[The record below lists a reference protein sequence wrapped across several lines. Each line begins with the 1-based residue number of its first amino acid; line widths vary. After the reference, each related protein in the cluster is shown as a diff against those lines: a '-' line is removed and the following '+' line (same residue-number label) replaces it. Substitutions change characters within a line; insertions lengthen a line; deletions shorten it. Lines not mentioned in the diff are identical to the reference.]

1 MIGTIKLGLLDFK
14 RLPGKRIKIIFKS
27 LDMGHRAWYTW
38 IVRVRQLKH
47 TSRILPMHLAPVARG
62 EARSVPKRKILTS
75 QDGRMVIMD
84 WFGLPNKIDKSDAD
98 NIGTDT
104 AALKEKTASAADTV
118 RAYFYPA
125 LYNAK
130 TVAAAKKAAWVELR
144 AAYNLVQYTGKV
156 TADERA
162 ETTKYN
168 AFYKPLQRECKAL
181 AAMTFRDKP
190 LVPAVDKLDVFRN
203 AEFDGKLNFATVKD
217 NLRTLTASRNK
228 LAQNRID
235 QLVESERVESRQSE
249 SARIEQLVQARL
261 AELTGK

>member
-1 MIGTIKLGLLDFK
+1 ME
-14 RLPGKRIKIIFKS
+14 RIN
-27 LDMGHRAWYTW
+27 
-38 IVRVRQLKH
+38 
-47 TSRILPMHLAPVARG
+47 
-62 EARSVPKRKILTS
+62 
-75 QDGRMVIMD
+75 IME
-84 WFGLPNKIDKSDAD
+84 WFGLPNKIDASDAD

-104 AALKEKTASAADTV
+104 AELKGKTNSAADTV

-144 AAYNLVQYTGKV
+144 AAYNLTQYTGKM

-181 AAMTFRDKP
+181 ATMTFRGKP
-190 LVPAVDKLDVFRN
+190 LVPAVDKADIFRN

-235 QLVESERVESRQSE
+235 QLVERERAEYKQSD
-249 SARIEQLVQARL
+249 SDRIEQLVQARL
-261 AELTGK
+261 AEMAGK

>member
-1 MIGTIKLGLLDFK
+1 
-14 RLPGKRIKIIFKS
+14 
-27 LDMGHRAWYTW
+27 
-38 IVRVRQLKH
+38 
-47 TSRILPMHLAPVARG
+47 
-62 EARSVPKRKILTS
+62 
-75 QDGRMVIMD
+75 MD

-98 NIGTDT
+98 NIGVHTLE
-104 AALKEKTASAADTV
+104 LKEKTASAADTV

-125 LYNAK
+125 LYSAK
-130 TVAAAKKAAWVELR
+130 TVAAAKKAAWIELR
-144 AAYNLVQYTGKV
+144 AEYGLNQYTGKM

-168 AFYKPLQRECKAL
+168 AFYKPLARECKAL

-190 LVPAVDKLDVFRN
+190 LVPAVNKDDVFRN

-235 QLVESERVESRQSE
+235 QIVSVERETSAQSLE
-249 SARIEQLVQARL
+249 ALVQKRL